1 LSIGVVRL
9 RDSVA
14 VRMVMASALL
24 SVLVAAVFALEQLAV
39 SSFRDASR
47 QEARAKDV
55 GRAAVGLEAVVLD
68 LESGLR
74 GYVISGNR
82 RLLGP
87 WRQTRAAL
95 PGRVADLEHLVSA
108 DPAQLERVRELATEI
123 EAYQRD
129 YALPLIAIAGQ
140 DPAAA
145 RAPIA
150 SAEGETRIESIR
162 RRFTRLLA
170 LEDARAAA
178 STASANSRSQRAHA
192 LGIGGLAFS
201 AALVLVLGFYLAQSI
216 GRPLR
221 AMAAAAAEL
230 AAGKLSVRITGSG
243 PGEVGELTGAF
254 NSMADSLE
262 RDRRALETQ
271 NELLLEQSRLKSELV
286 SIVSHELRT
295 PLTSIIGFTNVLLN
309 RPLDQ
314 AARQR
319 YLEIIEEQAR
329 RLASMTEDFL
339 DLQRIEEGRLELR
352 QELIDLVALLREQE
366 QLFAAQSTR
375 HTLKFELP
383 PDRPLPVRGD
393 PERLTQVLGNLI
405 SNAIKYSPA
414 GGEVELA
421 GEGSGDVVRVRVR
434 DHGIGI
440 PADQQPRIFTKFFRG
455 DAPTRGISGTGLG
468 LALAREIIEAHGGRI
483 GFNSAANQG
492 STFWI
497 ELPAAAKYAGAQG

>member
-1 LSIGVVRL
+1 ML
-9 RDSVA
+9 A
-14 VRMVMASALL
+14 ASALL
-24 SVLVAAVFALEQLAV
+24 ALLVAAVFAFEQVAV

-47 QEARAKDV
+47 EEARAKDV
-55 GRAAVGLEAVVLD
+55 SRAAVGLEASVLD
-68 LESGLR
+68 LENGLR
-74 GYVISGNR
+74 GFVISGNR

-87 WRQTRAAL
+87 WRQSRAAL
-95 PGRVADLEHLVSA
+95 PGRVASLERLVA
-108 DPAQLERVRELATEI
+108 GDRTQLRRVRELGREI
-123 EAYQRD
+123 DAYQRD
-129 YALPLIAIAGQ
+129 YALPLIAIAKQ
-140 DPAAA
+140 SPAAA
-145 RAPIA
+145 RTPIA

-162 RRFTRLLA
+162 GRFARLLA
-170 LEDARAAA
+170 LEDARA
-178 STASANSRSQRAHA
+178 SASAATANRRSQRALA

-201 AALVLVLGFYLAQSI
+201 AALVLLLGFYLAHSI

-221 AMAAAAAEL
+221 AAAAAATEL
-230 AAGKLSVRITGSG
+230 AAGNLSARLVATG
-243 PGEVGELTGAF
+243 PGEVGELTRAF

-262 RDRRALETQ
+262 QSTLARDAQ

-295 PLTSIIGFTNVLLN
+295 PLTSIIGFTNVLLT
-309 RPLDQ
+309 RPLDR
-314 AARQR
+314 ATRQR
-319 YLEIIEEQAR
+319 YLEIVEEQAR
-329 RLASMTEDFL
+329 RLARLTDDFL

-366 QLFAAQSTR
+366 QLFAAQSTQ

-383 PDRPLPVRGD
+383 PDRPLSVRGD
-393 PERLTQVLGNLI
+393 PDRLTQVLANLI
-405 SNAIKYSPA
+405 ANAIKYSPE

-440 PADQQPRIFTKFFRG
+440 PAEQQPSIFTKFFRG
-455 DAPTRGISGTGLG
+455 DAASRGFSGSGLG

-483 GFNSAANQG
+483 GFTSAANQG

-497 ELPAAAKYAGAQG
+497 ELPAAAKQTNSQT